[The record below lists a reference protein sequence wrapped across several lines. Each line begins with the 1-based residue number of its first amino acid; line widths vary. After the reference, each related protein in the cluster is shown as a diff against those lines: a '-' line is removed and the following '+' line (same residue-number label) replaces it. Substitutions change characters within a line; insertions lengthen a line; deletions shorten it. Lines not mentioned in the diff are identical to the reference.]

1 LNEDFTD
8 NDLLE
13 AWKNFGSTINDKIK
27 KIGFLNSNLPNRI
40 SRTEFEILV
49 NNVMQENELKKFK
62 PTSFSSCPIN

>member
-1 LNEDFTD
+1 ME
-8 NDLLE
+8 
-13 AWKNFGSTINDKIK
+13 KFGSTINDKIK